1 MYTKIPLASFK
12 VKKEVIMEEGIFVYN
27 FHQFAVMAYKSKFIF
42 KNAKRNERKFEIIA
56 SYAAA

>member
-1 MYTKIPLASFK
+1 
-12 VKKEVIMEEGIFVYN
+12 MEEGIFVYN